1 MSRVKPQR
9 HRRGLHPI
17 SVLPLGCLCVA
28 IVGTLLLMLPVCRRG
43 PGGTPFF
50 DALFTAT
57 SASCVTGLTV
67 VEIGSYFTLLG
78 QIVILLLIQVGGL
91 GFMTM
96 STILFAMTKRKI
108 SLYERITMA
117 QNLGE
122 SRLQGAVKLTRT
134 ALFVTLA
141 AEGAGVLLLAPRFI
155 RGYGFFKGI
164 WYSIFHSVSAF
175 CNAGFDLVG
184 GNRSLAD
191 FSGDPYLLFVLMA
204 LIVLGG
210 LGFAVIINIWQ
221 KRRFKYFRLHTKLVL
236 IGTAGLIIV
245 GALLFLILEYNNPQ
259 TLGGMSFGHKVVNA
273 LFQSVTLRTAGF
285 ASINQHAMHDA
296 SKGISIILMAIGGAP
311 AGTAGGFKITTI
323 ITLVLAVLTQIR
335 GRFDT
340 TAFGRTIPHTQ
351 VRRALTVFFIGT
363 LTLVSMTILMSAAEL
378 GTAAG
383 QYGMLNQFFE
393 VTSALCTVGVTS
405 GVTAV
410 ADTLSRGILIFLMF
424 VGRVGLLTLAVAVV
438 SVSESTPALR
448 YPSEDILIG

>member
-1 MSRVKPQR
+1 
-9 HRRGLHPI
+9 
-17 SVLPLGCLCVA
+17 
-28 IVGTLLLMLPVCRRG
+28 MLPICRRG
-43 PGGTPFF
+43 PGGMPFF

-67 VEIGSYFTLLG
+67 VEVGSYFTLFG

-117 QNLGE
+117 QNFGE

-141 AEGAGVLLLAPRFI
+141 AEGAGMVLLAPRFI
-155 RGYGFFKGI
+155 RSYGLLKGL
-164 WYSIFHSVSAF
+164 WYSLFHSVSAF

-184 GNRSLAD
+184 GNRSLVD
-191 FSGDPYLLFVLMA
+191 YSGDSYVLFVLMA

-236 IGTAGLIIV
+236 IGTAVLIITGTV
-245 GALLFLILEYNNPQ
+245 LFLILEYNNPL
-259 TLGGMSFGHKVVNA
+259 TLGGMPFGQKLVNA

-285 ASINQHAMHDA
+285 ASINQYAMHDA
-296 SKGISIILMAIGGAP
+296 SKGISIILMAFGGAP
-311 AGTAGGFKITTI
+311 AGTAGGFKITTV
-323 ITLVLAVLTQIR
+323 ITLVLAVLAQIR

-363 LTLVSMTILMSAAEL
+363 LTLVGMTILMSAAEL
-378 GTAAG
+378 GTPAG

-393 VTSALCTVGVTS
+393 VTSALCTVGVSS
-405 GVTAV
+405 GVTAA
-410 ADTLSRGILIFLMF
+410 ADVLSRGILIFLMF

-438 SVSESTPALR
+438 SVGDTTPVLR

>member
-1 MSRVKPQR
+1 LS
-9 HRRGLHPI
+9 
-17 SVLPLGCLCVA
+17 VA
-28 IVGTLLLMLPVCRRG
+28 IVGTLLLMLPICRRG
-43 PGGTPFF
+43 PGGMPFF

-67 VEIGSYFTLLG
+67 VQIGSYFTFFG

-96 STILFAMTKRKI
+96 STILFGMTKRKI

-155 RGYGFFKGI
+155 RSYGFLRGL

-184 GNRSLAD
+184 GNRSLVD
-191 FSGDPYLLFVLMA
+191 FSGDSYLLCVLMA
-204 LIVLGG
+204 LIIMGG

-221 KRRFKYFRLHTKLVL
+221 KRRFKHFRLHTKLVL
-236 IGTAGLIIV
+236 IGTVVLIIV
-245 GALLFLILEYNNPQ
+245 GAFLFLILEYNNPA
-259 TLGGMSFGHKVVNA
+259 TLGGMSFGHKIVNA

-285 ASINQHAMHDA
+285 ASIDQYAMHDA
-296 SKGISIILMAIGGAP
+296 SKGISILLMTFGGAP

-323 ITLVLAVLTQIR
+323 ITLVLAVITQIR

-340 TAFGRTIPHTQ
+340 VAFGRTIPHMQ

-363 LTLVSMTILMSAAEL
+363 LMLVSMTILMSAAEL

-383 QYGMLNQFFE
+383 EYGMLNQFFE

-438 SVSESTPALR
+438 SVGDNTPALR